1 MNTQDQSG
9 RALDLLRKKFHAPA
23 TSGRHP
29 EMGFPLLKR
38 PDELHV
44 TMQAF
49 VNPDLNENVFREIAK
64 LMKKDERV
72 QQFEIRAIN
81 QKRIH
86 NHSTFAVA
94 VSG

>member
-29 EMGFPLLKR
+29 EMGFPLLIR
-38 PDELHV
+38 PDALHV

-49 VNPDLNENVFREIAK
+49 VNPDLAEHVVREIAK
-64 LMKKDERV
+64 FLKKDERV
-72 QQFEIRAIN
+72 QQLEIRAIN
-81 QKRIH
+81 QERIH

-94 VSG
+94 ASG